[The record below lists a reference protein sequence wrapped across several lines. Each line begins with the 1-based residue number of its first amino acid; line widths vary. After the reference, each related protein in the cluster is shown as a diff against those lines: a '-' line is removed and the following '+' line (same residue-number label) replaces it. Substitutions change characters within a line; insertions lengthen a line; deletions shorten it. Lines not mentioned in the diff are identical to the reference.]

1 MAATRTRLDLGRQ
14 RRGTMPDIRWHE
26 IWQDQC
32 EATESIPLRFGLG
45 NAFGYVVGEKL
56 LTFAEEEHS
65 EFAQAL
71 PHFVSE
77 LRRLFTPEEIEEPR
91 VESARLRRAVDAMD
105 VYGPKLD
112 DLAALQAEERC
123 FEFVKELLTAPVL
136 QTS

>member
-1 MAATRTRLDLGRQ
+1 
-14 RRGTMPDIRWHE
+14 MPDIRWHE
-26 IWQDQC
+26 IWQDRC
-32 EATESIPLRFGLG
+32 EAAESIPLRFGPGDALG
-45 NAFGYVVGEKL
+45 YMVGEKL
-56 LTFAEEEHS
+56 LTFPEAAEEHS

-71 PHFVSE
+71 PQFVSE
-77 LRRLFTPEEIEEPR
+77 LRRMFTPEEIEEPR